1 MRPLLLALLTG
12 ALVVALLGAFG
23 TIPPLG
29 AWLDPL
35 DGLYRTARVA
45 ETPDEA
51 TLDLPGLEGEVTVV
65 RDARGVPHIF
75 ADNDLD
81 AVRALGY
88 VVAQDRLFQLNLT
101 PRLPAGRLAEAFGP
115 DLVEAD
121 RFLRRTGMELGARRN
136 LERIEREDGLEL
148 AILEAFAD
156 GVNAYTDA
164 LDPRDLPLEF
174 HLLDLEPE
182 RWTPLHTLRVQQAMN
197 YDLSWWTDK
206 PDYTQLR
213 NELGAEEYAR
223 LFPSPAPLYT
233 PIVPG
238 TGTLRPADLQRGV
251 VPPDSLIPDSLFL
264 MPELPSESTPSDTT
278 SGDPPPADATPA
290 DATPADTTS
299 GSDRFAWTDLADRF
313 PDGILGR
320 GAEVP
325 GKGSNSWAVNGARS
339 ATGRPVLAND
349 MHLSLTLPAIWYEC
363 RLVTPTMDVY
373 GVAIPG
379 APLPVA
385 GFTDAVA
392 WGFTNTGSD
401 QIDHYRLT
409 LSDDGTQYR
418 YDGRWLDIDLI
429 PDTIRVKGADPVA
442 TTLAV
447 THWGPI
453 MEQVPVPVA
462 VQWTAHHPAR
472 SMQALWDMVHAD
484 GMDAF
489 QEALRLW
496 GAPMQNVTAASA
508 DGSIAIRSAGAFPI
522 RRGGSGVG
530 LLDGASTDGDWVA
543 MVPFEALPT
552 VIDPESGYVFSAN
565 QPPTGEAD
573 TTYLG
578 HDWRE
583 GFRALRIEE
592 LLRGQP
598 AHTPNQV
605 ASYHSD
611 VRAVQHGL
619 YVPLLDTLS
628 GLSAEAAVARDA
640 IVRWDGVA
648 DLDAE
653 GALPLA
659 LVLQQLSELG
669 WDEFD
674 GRSMRPGD
682 LALYRRLVEDP
693 GARWWDI
700 QATLSL
706 ENRDDLLRAALEAT
720 ADTLAARYGSDPA
733 GWTWGAH
740 HMVEFQHLT
749 QSEALQPLWRG
760 PYPHPG
766 FSRSVAPGTGSLR
779 GDWTSFTT
787 THAASWRM
795 VVEFTPSGPVG
806 RGVYPGGQSGNP
818 LSQHYDDAIETW
830 RAFDYYDLLRPAS
843 PDAVPDG
850 QRLTLTPAA
859 PPAPSQETPDPGDSD
874 PGDSDPG
881 GASTEPASDS
891 VATGDT
897 SAVNEARTDTLGAE

>member
-12 ALVVALLGAFG
+12 AVVVALLGAFG
-23 TIPPLG
+23 TIPRVG

-35 DGLYRTARVA
+35 DGLYRTARA
-45 ETPDEA
+45 AATPDEA
-51 TLDLPGLEGEVTVV
+51 TLDLPGLEGPVTVV

-75 ADNDLD
+75 AEHDLD
-81 AVRALGY
+81 AVQALGY

-101 PRLPAGRLAEAFGP
+101 PRMPAGRLAEAFGP
-115 DLVEAD
+115 DLVETD

-136 LERIEREDGLEL
+136 LERIEQEGGLEL
-148 AILEAFAD
+148 ALLEAFAV

-174 HLLDLEPE
+174 RLLDLAPE
-182 RWTPLHTLRVQQAMN
+182 RWTPLHTLRVLQAMS

-206 PDYTQLR
+206 AGYTQLR
-213 NELGAEEYAR
+213 DELGTEEYER
-223 LFPSPAPLYT
+223 LFPSLAPLYA
-233 PIVPG
+233 PVVPG
-238 TGTLRPADLQRGV
+238 TGALRPADLQRGT
-251 VPPDSLIPDSLFL
+251 VPPDSLVPDSLFL
-264 MPELPSESTPSDTT
+264 LPDTPSA
-278 SGDPPPADATPA
+278 PLQ
-290 DATPADTTS
+290 PADTTS
-299 GSDRFAWTDLADRF
+299 ASDGFAWADIVARF

-325 GKGSNSWAVNGARS
+325 GKGSNSWAVNGTRS

-349 MHLSLTLPAIWYEC
+349 MHLALTLPAIWYEC
-363 RLVTPTMDVY
+363 RLVTPSMDVY
-373 GVAIPG
+373 GVTIPG

-401 QIDHYRLT
+401 QVDHYRLT

-418 YDGRWLDIDLI
+418 YDGRWLDIDLV
-429 PDTIRVKGADPVA
+429 PDTIHVKGGDPIP
-442 TTLAV
+442 TTLGV

-453 MEQVPVPVA
+453 LEQVPEPVA
-462 VQWTAHHPAR
+462 VQWTAHRPAR
-472 SMQALWDMVHAD
+472 TMQALWDMIHAD

-489 QEALRLW
+489 QEALRSW
-496 GAPMQNVTAASA
+496 DTPMQNVTVASA
-508 DGSIAIRSAGAFPI
+508 DGSIAIRSTGAYPI
-522 RRGGSGVG
+522 RRGGSGAG

-583 GFRALRIEE
+583 GFRALRIEQ
-592 LLRGQP
+592 LLDGQLS
-598 AHTPNQV
+598 HTPNQV
-605 ASYHSD
+605 ASYHGD

-628 GLSAEAAVARDA
+628 GLSAEAAAARDA

-659 LVLQQLSELG
+659 LFLRQLDALG

-674 GRSMRPGD
+674 GRELRPGD
-682 LALYRRLVEDP
+682 LTLYRRLIEDP

-700 QATLSL
+700 QFTLGL
-706 ENRDDLLRAALEAT
+706 ENRDDLLRAALEA
-720 ADTLAARYGSDPA
+720 AARVLSNRYGPEPA
-733 GWTWGAH
+733 DWTWGEH
-740 HMVEFQHLT
+740 HAVEFQHLT
-749 QSEALQPLWRG
+749 QSEALRPLWRG

-779 GDWTSFTT
+779 GGWTSFTT

-795 VVEFTPSGPVG
+795 VVEFTASGPVG

-818 LSQHYDDAIETW
+818 LSTHYDDAIDVW
-830 RAFDYYDLLRPAS
+830 RSFDYFDLQRPVS
-843 PDAVPDG
+843 PDAVPEG
-850 QRLTLTPAA
+850 RRLTLTPAA
-859 PPAPSQETPDPGDSD
+859 GAVDEPAPTQDST
-874 PGDSDPG
+874 DS
-881 GASTEPASDS
+881 
-891 VATGDT
+891 GDT
-897 SAVNEARTDTLGAE
+897 PPSDAAADGSTAVDTVSGDTVSGDTVPSDTVRTDTVRTDTVRTDTLGAE